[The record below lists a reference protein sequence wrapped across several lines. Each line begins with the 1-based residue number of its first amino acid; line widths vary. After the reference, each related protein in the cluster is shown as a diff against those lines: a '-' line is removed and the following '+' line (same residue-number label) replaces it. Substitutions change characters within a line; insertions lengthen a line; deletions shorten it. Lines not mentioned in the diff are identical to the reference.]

1 MAYLVKPVGPEDLGP
16 AVSLAWW
23 RFGRFQ
29 SACRDTTGLPQAPE
43 ERQAIERPKAGL
55 MKQALEGGTSRDN

>member
-29 SACRDTTGLPQAPE
+29 SARRETSGLPRAPE
-43 ERQAIERPKAGL
+43 ERQAIEGPKA
-55 MKQALEGGTSRDN
+55 S